1 MQFAQNT
8 LSLLRQKDNH
18 SSFLATIN
26 IKHFY
31 IMKKF
36 LFALALLGG
45 CCSGFA
51 NPNDDDDDDGGNYHS
66 SVIIGKEPKRIEI
79 NGPIR
84 LIYEDGYLR
93 FMFDTNLG
101 FVTCSVQNANYNQTW
116 VTTMNSYLE
125 EGDMYIGK
133 KSGEYM
139 ISIVTEDGV
148 VFNSSCT
155 LIHNYSDDE

>member
-1 MQFAQNT
+1 MRK
-8 LSLLRQKDNH
+8 LLM
-18 SSFLATIN
+18 T
-26 IKHFY
+26 
-31 IMKKF
+31 
-36 LFALALLGG
+36 FALMGM

-51 NPNDDDDDDGGNYHS
+51 NPNDDNDGGGGLLTPIIEDDGQKHL
-66 SVIIGKEPKRIEI
+66 VI

-84 LIYEDGYLR
+84 AVYEDGYLR
-93 FMFDTNLG
+93 FFFDTDLG
-101 FVTCSVQNANYNQTW
+101 FVTCSVRNANYDENW
-116 VTTMNSYLE
+116 VTTMNSYLK

-155 LIHNYSDDE
+155 LIQNNSDDE

>member
-1 MQFAQNT
+1 
-8 LSLLRQKDNH
+8 
-18 SSFLATIN
+18 
-26 IKHFY
+26 
-31 IMKKF
+31 MKKF
-36 LFALALLGG
+36 LFALALLGV

-51 NPNDDDDDDGGNYHS
+51 NPNDDDDDDDGYQHHLS
-66 SVIIGKEPKRIEI
+66 HKMDDEPPKRIEI

>member
-1 MQFAQNT
+1 MLFAQNT
-8 LSLLRQKDNH
+8 SSLQRQKDKH
-18 SSFLATIN
+18 PSFLTTIN
-26 IKHFY
+26 IKHFF

-36 LFALALLGG
+36 LITFALLGA